1 MNVKVFAAIDIGSFE
16 TAIKIYEISA
26 KNGMKE
32 IDHIRHRLSLGYD
45 SYNTGRISYRKIDE
59 LCHVLNKFRD
69 IMKTYGASDYKVY
82 GTSALRETDNTV
94 IIQDQIFNRTGFKV
108 EVLSNSEQRLLDYKS
123 VASMGSKFNKII
135 ESGSAI
141 VDIGGAS
148 AQMSLFDNDSLVSTQ
163 SFGIGVL
170 TMYDRITSMK
180 QGPERSQE
188 ILEQLIYNELSI
200 FKKLYIKEREI
211 GTLIVVD
218 DYISGIIKSGIIP
231 GSKDG
236 IISTENFLAF
246 FNECISTS
254 NEILSEKLD
263 ITEEM
268 TYLMKISSSIL
279 KVIIENNAVKRI
291 WAPGVALC
299 DGIAY
304 EYAESKK
311 LKMIAHDF
319 EKDIIDAAINIS
331 KRYIGSKKRSLAL
344 SNIALTIYDA
354 MASIHGLSKRDR
366 FLLRLAVILHECGKF
381 INTSN
386 VGECSYSIIM
396 NTEMIGLS
404 HREREI
410 VASVVKYY
418 YEPFLYYKE
427 LDDNRLD
434 EDTYLRIAKLTA
446 ILKVAGNLDRGS
458 KQKVRDISAKLS
470 DDKLIIYV
478 SEEDDLVFIK
488 EAFDKNAAF
497 FGEVYSIEPV
507 ISFAKAK

>member
-16 TAIKIYEISA
+16 TAMKIYEISA

-218 DYISGIIKSGIIP
+218 DYISGIIKSGIIS

-236 IISTENFLAF
+236 IISTEDFLAF

-279 KVIIENNAVKRI
+279 KVIIENNAVKR
-291 WAPGVALC
+291 V
-299 DGIAY
+299 
-304 EYAESKK
+304 
-311 LKMIAHDF
+311 
-319 EKDIIDAAINIS
+319 
-331 KRYIGSKKRSLAL
+331 
-344 SNIALTIYDA
+344 
-354 MASIHGLSKRDR
+354 
-366 FLLRLAVILHECGKF
+366 
-381 INTSN
+381 
-386 VGECSYSIIM
+386 
-396 NTEMIGLS
+396 
-404 HREREI
+404 
-410 VASVVKYY
+410 
-418 YEPFLYYKE
+418 
-427 LDDNRLD
+427 
-434 EDTYLRIAKLTA
+434 
-446 ILKVAGNLDRGS
+446 
-458 KQKVRDISAKLS
+458 
-470 DDKLIIYV
+470 
-478 SEEDDLVFIK
+478 
-488 EAFDKNAAF
+488 
-497 FGEVYSIEPV
+497 
-507 ISFAKAK
+507 